1 MKSAAPAE
9 RPLTASEWK
18 RVAVIAAGM
27 MGHSYSIGSIFS
39 YVGIMAVDLGWADD
53 ADAAGFVASLLSS
66 ALTVARLPTASLW
79 GHAAERYGTGRA
91 LRASCAA
98 MALGNA
104 LFGLC
109 TTLAA
114 ALLVRGVLLGACNGF
129 VTLMSPMAAEAAG
142 DARQADVMAKVFAAA
157 GAMALLLSLIHI

>member
-39 YVGIMAVDLGWADD
+39 YVGIMAED

-129 VTLMSPMAAEAAG
+129 VTLMAPMSGGMEMRALTTSIRRPKMSPIPRSRNACTCAG
-142 DARQADVMAKVFAAA
+142 EI
-157 GAMALLLSLIHI
+157 GG